1 MFPESLSPEVL
12 AAFSEH
18 FSVVSV
24 LLTLLGVIAAGVAF
38 AVIAIPTTARV
49 LLPYPR
55 EDRLADVL
63 PFEKVLSDG
72 KTIACKNG
80 DLVQCVEMMGFD
92 DTFMSD
98 HDREM
103 LLLAR
108 KDWIDALQDYHVSIR
123 AFTVRE
129 RVDVAPPTTHTN
141 PVLRE
146 IAKRWNGTFARAY
159 SNRQFVVFSL
169 PDKDQTS
176 QKKLN
181 SVIDITQNILHKYGP
196 MVMTQ
201 GHPDV
206 KMRPLYVFSR
216 IVSPISQPVP
226 GGVGDGA
233 SDAICGD
240 QVEFGGD
247 DGGILFR
254 SGHKTLH
261 CCCVGLRALGD
272 FTYEA
277 YVNSLNS
284 VHGEIIV
291 SHVIEPWTK
300 TKAAIHITHQ
310 YKLSLA
316 QRFSPGTAAQ
326 FETALDAVEGNT
338 GGTNVLSQYMMMVF
352 CYGKTVEEMEATE
365 AEVKRIASTY
375 GISVV
380 REGAVAQASWFL
392 QFPSF
397 KLWPR
402 PYKLFSKNIAT
413 HLTFERPSPG
423 LTSSDWGKGPIA
435 NFRTISGTPYAFQF
449 HISPEKAAVAHAVSI
464 GPTGGG
470 KTTLINFL
478 AGMAM
483 RHEDLRY
490 YMVDRHGGGYLFTCA
505 ASGSYITFEGS
516 NIPGIQSSM
525 NPFQL
530 KDNASNRSFLRAFL
544 QALSDCQDADAI
556 EEIGFSIEA
565 AYDTP
570 GLPYERRSLAN
581 IYDAVYSK
589 GGMLRK
595 NLHKWVDPAVYGKI
609 FNAKQDTLDLKT
621 SRIVALDF
629 TRLYEHDDL
638 ARAVI
643 LYLMHRIQDTISE
656 LKAPALIFIDETE
669 PVVKHPIFRNYF
681 LQMLQEYRK
690 RRGAVISAFQRPEA
704 ITQAGLGEAIRG
716 QAQTTFF
723 FPNPQGQAREYQDWG
738 LTEREWLYI
747 SGKLPAA
754 KKLKRSVL
762 MKRASGES
770 IILDTDLSAL
780 GRLMRIYYS
789 DEPSRALAER
799 LMQNYQS
806 EWLNIYLDS
815 DS

>member
-1 MFPESLSPEVL
+1 
-12 AAFSEH
+12 
-18 FSVVSV
+18 
-24 LLTLLGVIAAGVAF
+24 
-38 AVIAIPTTARV
+38 
-49 LLPYPR
+49 
-55 EDRLADVL
+55 
-63 PFEKVLSDG
+63 
-72 KTIACKNG
+72 
-80 DLVQCVEMMGFD
+80 
-92 DTFMSD
+92 
-98 HDREM
+98 
-103 LLLAR
+103 
-108 KDWIDALQDYHVSIR
+108 
-123 AFTVRE
+123 
-129 RVDVAPPTTHTN
+129 
-141 PVLRE
+141 
-146 IAKRWNGTFARAY
+146 
-159 SNRQFVVFSL
+159 
-169 PDKDQTS
+169 
-176 QKKLN
+176 
-181 SVIDITQNILHKYGP
+181 
-196 MVMTQ
+196 
-201 GHPDV
+201 
-206 KMRPLYVFSR
+206 
-216 IVSPISQPVP
+216 
-226 GGVGDGA
+226 
-233 SDAICGD
+233 
-240 QVEFGGD
+240 
-247 DGGILFR
+247 
-254 SGHKTLH
+254 
-261 CCCVGLRALGD
+261 
-272 FTYEA
+272 
-277 YVNSLNS
+277 
-284 VHGEIIV
+284 
-291 SHVIEPWTK
+291 
-300 TKAAIHITHQ
+300 
-310 YKLSLA
+310 
-316 QRFSPGTAAQ
+316 
-326 FETALDAVEGNT
+326 
-338 GGTNVLSQYMMMVF
+338 
-352 CYGKTVEEMEATE
+352 
-365 AEVKRIASTY
+365 
-375 GISVV
+375 
-380 REGAVAQASWFL
+380 
-392 QFPSF
+392 
-397 KLWPR
+397 
-402 PYKLFSKNIAT
+402 
-413 HLTFERPSPG
+413 LTFERPSPG

-449 HISPEKAAVAHAVSI
+449 HISEEKAAVAHAVSI

-505 ASGSYITFEGS
+505 TSGSYITFEGS
-516 NIPGIQSSM
+516 NIPGVQSSM

-530 KDNASNRSFLRAFL
+530 KGSPSNRSFLRAFL
-544 QALSDCQDADAI
+544 QAISDCQDADAI
-556 EEIGFSIEA
+556 EEIGFSIDA

-589 GGMLRK
+589 GSTLRK
-595 NLHKWVDPAVYGKI
+595 NLHKWVDPSVYGKI

-690 RRGAVISAFQRPEA
+690 RRSSVISAFQRPEA

-780 GRLMRIYYS
+780 GRLMRVYYS

-799 LMQNYQS
+799 LMENYQS
-806 EWLNIYLDS
+806 DWLNIYLDS